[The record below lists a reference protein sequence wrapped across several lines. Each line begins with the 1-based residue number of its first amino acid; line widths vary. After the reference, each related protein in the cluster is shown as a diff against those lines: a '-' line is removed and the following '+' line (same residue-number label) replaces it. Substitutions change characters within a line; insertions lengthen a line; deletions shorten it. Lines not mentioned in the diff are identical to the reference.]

1 MMGQDPSRWSAAV
14 VWIRTHKGLV
24 VALVIPFA
32 LFASPQVVGRSFL
45 DGDNFLQNF
54 PMRVLVGQDLAHGV
68 APLWNP
74 YLFSGTPLLGGFN
87 AGAAYPTTWLMAIL
101 PIFTAWWLNLAL
113 AYDVALLGTYLFLRR
128 QQVSSTAATFGAVTF
143 AFAGYM
149 TAQIVHI
156 DLIEGAAWLPWM
168 LLAIH
173 ALTDPPDRDGRATGE
188 RTLKGSA
195 RLWVAVLGIALGLS
209 VLTGSAEA
217 IIDSAVLLFVYL
229 IGRLITSGY
238 LRRENRG
245 RLTASLVSLVA
256 GTALGLALGAAQ
268 WMPGLEFLSQS
279 QRSAASYGYFTS
291 EPLPARL
298 ITLLASPFIL
308 GSNQTYPGTYAGPY
322 NFPEVTSYMGIL
334 ALIAACSLFIR
345 KFRTRPEARH
355 WWVWYVIAGV
365 GLLSA
370 LGAQTPFGHVLFLIP
385 GLNSERLLN
394 RNLLLVDFS
403 LAVLVA
409 WWVHVLL
416 DTAGRDPERPQRV
429 ASIRHRWRAGD
440 RAEIVLTS
448 APFALIALLCLAL
461 WIAGGHLQLLLQRHY
476 PVETSTRLYVSL
488 LVTAGAAIAGW
499 ATWIVLHEGRYP
511 VDRLRCWL
519 TAVLVVDLALFNVF
533 VIHPPVS
540 DASAQAQSVQSSK
553 LAAHVGNGRFII
565 YDPDEIRDTQLYRL
579 GQTDLNLFT
588 GLASGQGYTALT
600 DGTYVDATGAHYQE
614 DLDPT
619 KLAGPTWNNLNVT
632 TLLSLPGYFLTPIA
646 GRGPTVTPH
655 AAVRFPQ
662 NIDQYNSSPAPVATS
677 YTLSAGES
685 RHWYFGAALQA
696 YSFSIP
702 LLGKRSVP
710 GKASGHFR
718 VGVVTTNGGIKW
730 LPAGNLT
737 SGSSHSLDVNLP
749 GGMWAAGLVV
759 ASGTTPLSVGTP
771 TAFTAQT
778 GEVALNGR
786 LQYGVTWPH
795 WKFTGTIGSFGV
807 FHNTQARG
815 WAWVEGPAGG
825 KPAPGSSVPASDES
839 GSQQITVRVR
849 SAALLVRSES
859 YSSGWKATITPLAA
873 TAGPVRS
880 IPVVRVGVTQ
890 GVELPAAGKY
900 LVSFNYRPASAQR
913 GLVISAGVGVGLVV
927 WLAVEIVLGRRRRRA
942 RRRQHPA

>member
-1 MMGQDPSRWSAAV
+1 MGS
-14 VWIRTHKGLV
+14 HKGLV
-24 VALVIPFA
+24 VALVVPFA
-32 LFASPQVVGRSFL
+32 LFALPQVVGHSFL

-54 PMRVLVGQDLAHGV
+54 PMRALVGQDLAHGV

-87 AGAAYPTTWLMAIL
+87 AGAAYPTTWLMAVL
-101 PIFTAWWLNLAL
+101 PIFTAWWLNLAV
-113 AYDVALLGTYLFLRR
+113 AYDVALVGTYLFLRR
-128 QQVSSTAATFGAVTF
+128 QPVSSTAATFGAVTF

-173 ALTDPPDRDGRATGE
+173 ALTEPPDADGGATGE
-188 RTLKGSA
+188 RAREGTT
-195 RLWVAVLGIALGLS
+195 RLWVAVLGMALGLS
-209 VLTGSAEA
+209 LLTGSAEA
-217 IIDSAVLLFVYL
+217 IIDSAVLLVVYL

-238 LRRENRG
+238 LMRENRG
-245 RLTASLVSLVA
+245 RLAASLTALVA

-268 WMPGLEFLSQS
+268 WIPGLEFLSQS
-279 QRSAASYGYFTS
+279 QRSEASYAYFTS
-291 EPLPARL
+291 NPLPAQL
-298 ITLLASPFIL
+298 ITLLASPFIM

-334 ALIAACSLFIR
+334 ALIAACSLFLR
-345 KFRTRPEARH
+345 RFRTRPEARH

-370 LGAQTPFGHVLFLIP
+370 LGGQTPFGHVLFLIP
-385 GLNSERLLN
+385 GLNDERLLN
-394 RNLLLVDFS
+394 RNLLLVDFA

-416 DTAGRDPERPQRV
+416 DTAGRDIDRPRRV
-429 ASIRHRWRAGD
+429 ASIRHRWRAGG
-440 RAEIVLTS
+440 RAELVLIS

-461 WIAGGHLQLLLQRHY
+461 WVAGGHLQLLLQRHY
-476 PVETSTRLYVSL
+476 PVATSTRLYVSL
-488 LVTAGAAIAGW
+488 LVTAGAVIAGW

-511 VDRLRCWL
+511 VDRLRRWL

-540 DASAQAQSVQSSK
+540 DASAQAQSIMSSK

-579 GQTDLNLFT
+579 GQTDLNMFT

-600 DGTYVDATGAHYQE
+600 DGTYVDVTGAHYQE

-619 KLAGPTWNNLNVT
+619 QLAGPIWNNLNVT

-655 AAVRFPQ
+655 TAVRFPS
-662 NIDQYNSSPAPVATS
+662 NIDQYNSAPAPVATS
-677 YTLSAGES
+677 YTLSARQT
-685 RHWYFGAALQA
+685 RHWYFGGALQA

-710 GKASGHFR
+710 GQASGHFK
-718 VGVVTTNGGIKW
+718 VGVVTTSGGTKW
-730 LPAGNLT
+730 LPAGDLT
-737 SGSSHSLDVNLP
+737 GGGRHSLDVNLP
-749 GGMWAAGLVV
+749 GGMWVAGLAV
-759 ASGTTPLSVGTP
+759 ASGSAPLSVGTP

-786 LQYGVTWPH
+786 LQYGVTSPH

-815 WAWVEGPAGG
+815 WAWVEGPGGG
-825 KPAPGSSVPASDES
+825 KPAPGSSVPTSNES
-839 GSQQITVRVR
+839 GSQLITVRVR

-859 YSSGWKATITPLAA
+859 YSSGWKATIRRLAP

-880 IPVVRVGVTQ
+880 IAVVRVGLTQ
-890 GVELPAAGKY
+890 GVELPAAGTY
-900 LVSFNYRPASAQR
+900 LVSFNYRPASAQQ
-913 GLVISAGVGVGLVV
+913 GLLISAGTGAGLLV
-927 WLAVEIVLGRRRRRA
+927 WLAVEIVLGRRRRA
-942 RRRQHPA
+942 RRREHPA